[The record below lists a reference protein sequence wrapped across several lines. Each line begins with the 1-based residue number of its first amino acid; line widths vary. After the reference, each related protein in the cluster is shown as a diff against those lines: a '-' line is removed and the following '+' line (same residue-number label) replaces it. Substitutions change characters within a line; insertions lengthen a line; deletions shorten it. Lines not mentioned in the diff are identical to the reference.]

1 MSITV
6 TPFLR
11 HVLRADALISG
22 AAGLLMAAGAPYLAP
37 FLGLPSALLFWAGVA
52 LFPFVALLVA
62 VSARS
67 EVSRLMLID
76 IIGINAL
83 WVIASFGVLLSGA
96 VAPNALGY
104 AFVVAQALA
113 VALLAEL
120 QLVGMRRSASVNA

>member
-1 MSITV
+1 MSVTI

-11 HVLRADALISG
+11 QVLRADALISG

-83 WVIASFGVLLSGA
+83 WVAASFGVLLSGA
-96 VAPNALGY
+96 DRSKSARLCLRHCPGADGG
-104 AFVVAQALA
+104 AARGTA
-113 VALLAEL
+113 V
-120 QLVGMRRSASVNA
+120 RRFSPFRAASA